1 MTISFLLYSTNCTF
15 ALLLDLLLVRHVFH
29 KNLTLCVDED
39 VHSDHLMLMFMQVN
53 MLTNK
58 LHPCTLTSM
67 AEDGSIY
74 PDLRSRLASDLRRIS
89 RY

>member
-1 MTISFLLYSTNCTF
+1 MMHIPMLIF
-15 ALLLDLLLVRHVFH
+15 A
-29 KNLTLCVDED
+29 
-39 VHSDHLMLMFMQVN
+39 QVN

-74 PDLRSRLASDLRRIS
+74 PDLRSRLATDLRRIS
-89 RY
+89 RCQRSNFVVRLLRQIRTSTNSATFKKNC